1 MSNARVVAPF
11 QHILASGFGGDFSL
25 VLTNLTNPEKW
36 EVIDGISGLQ
46 RQFSDHIASVNS
58 QLKADILR
66 LQDPES
72 TELASI

>member
-1 MSNARVVAPF
+1 MIATSYF
-11 QHILASGFGGDFSL
+11 FSSGAGTTQEGL
-25 VLTNLTNPEKW
+25 
-36 EVIDGISGLQ
+36 DGISSLQ

-58 QLKADILR
+58 QLKVDILR